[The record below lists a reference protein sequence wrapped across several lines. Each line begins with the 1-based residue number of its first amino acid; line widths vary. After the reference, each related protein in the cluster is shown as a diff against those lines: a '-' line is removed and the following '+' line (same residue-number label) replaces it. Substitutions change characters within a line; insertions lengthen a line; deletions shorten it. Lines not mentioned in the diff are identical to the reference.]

1 MSRRLPSDQWTGK
14 ELEHYVAL
22 QTDGF
27 DAEAK
32 APIASNANGSKGMV
46 ASVICPLAVHAGIKM
61 LQQGGNAADAALTT
75 SLAQIALTG
84 GAAISYAGVM
94 TAVYYDAASDKVYTL
109 NAAYNTVK
117 DETQPLTIPGIGE
130 HSGRTALVPGFMAG
144 VQALHDRFGKAPFP
158 TLFEPAIWIAGHG
171 VPFNRVFE
179 DWLNQSKT
187 VITRLP
193 ETKQIF
199 TKPDQQFY
207 STGEL
212 FRQPALAKT
221 LKKIAAQGSGYMY
234 KGDWARHFVDAVQRE
249 GGKMTMEDLASYQPL
264 WTEPLQLHYRDYDV
278 VSLGPPNYGGLLTL
292 NSLKLAEAA
301 DLKQYK
307 HYTVSPDA
315 LYDLIQ
321 IGRIAS
327 VYALIPEEARRAFP
341 FLANPV
347 EPLLSEDAARQI
359 VHMLEE
365 KKQISVVIAPGSQH
379 SSGVIAVDEQGN
391 VASILHSINTEL
403 WGTTGLFV
411 DGISIP
417 DSAALQ
423 QEEIA
428 RAGPGNRLPEGT
440 NPLIVLKHGK
450 PFLASS
456 AVGSALW
463 AVTLQNLINILDF
476 GMDVGA
482 VVQPNTAGPSRTNP
496 DAEAVESGFSDSVLN
511 GVRARGQKIE
521 VLPDY
526 QQNGYWVGVQINP
539 LLSYRLTGAASRKLP
554 SFVEGY

>member
-1 MSRRLPSDQWTGK
+1 
-14 ELEHYVAL
+14 
-22 QTDGF
+22 
-27 DAEAK
+27 
-32 APIASNANGSKGMV
+32 
-46 ASVICPLAVHAGIKM
+46 
-61 LQQGGNAADAALTT
+61 
-75 SLAQIALTG
+75 
-84 GAAISYAGVM
+84 
-94 TAVYYDAASDKVYTL
+94 
-109 NAAYNTVK
+109 
-117 DETQPLTIPGIGE
+117 
-130 HSGRTALVPGFMAG
+130 
-144 VQALHDRFGKAPFP
+144 
-158 TLFEPAIWIAGHG
+158 
-171 VPFNRVFE
+171 
-179 DWLNQSKT
+179 
-187 VITRLP
+187 
-193 ETKQIF
+193 
-199 TKPDQQFY
+199 
-207 STGEL
+207 
-212 FRQPALAKT
+212 
-221 LKKIAAQGSGYMY
+221 
-234 KGDWARHFVDAVQRE
+234 
-249 GGKMTMEDLASYQPL
+249 
-264 WTEPLQLHYRDYDV
+264 V

-301 DLKQYK
+301 DLKQYE
-307 HYTVSPDA
+307 HYTISPDA

-327 VYALIPEEARRAFP
+327 AYALIPEDARRRAFP

-347 EPLLSEDAARQI
+347 EPLLSEDADRQI
-359 VHMLEE
+359 VARMLEE
-365 KKQISVVIAPGSQH
+365 KKQSSVVIAPGSQH
-379 SSGVIAVDEQGN
+379 SSSVIAVDEQGN
-391 VASILHSINTEL
+391 VATILHSINTEL
-403 WGTTGLFV
+403 WGTTGIFL

-456 AVGSALW
+456 AVGSGLW

-482 VVQPNTAGPSRTNP
+482 VVQPNTVGPSQTNP

-511 GVRARGQKIE
+511 GVRARGQRIE

-539 LLSYRLTGAASRKLP
+539 LLSYRLTGAASRTLP